1 MQVSLSQEQL
11 RQAIEITHAY
21 LIAPS
26 KKVEGRTLIED
37 EAELDRQRMLLIEN
51 ELKPLLSAYL
61 SGQIILSEFKTKVDG
76 INKRN
81 ELWGFKGIK
90 GQMFFNLLV
99 NVADDEKELDQELKT
114 AIEAPATEEI
124 ASSRLKTFESYVK
137 RVCHEH
143 VESGGSKHGKPNVS
157 SVPFFL
163 SYFWQIQQ
171 RDVWP
176 IYFTNSVSVM
186 TDLNLWQPTGEL
198 AADYITFKHINEE
211 LAKVFT
217 RESGKTFGLYD
228 VEHVFWFKGS
238 SPYESSKPPAKD
250 KPAAGIADHGVA
262 VDVPPITYELLAI
275 LRLPENYVPPIV
287 AILPDMARN
296 DPKLRDAA
304 KASGTSLER
313 AFEKSID
320 AVFTI
325 LGYETKLLGQG
336 KGRVPD
342 GLAVSVDDS
351 YAILW
356 DAKMRGD
363 SYSMGTDDRAIR
375 EYVMTQSRDLKRRR
389 SLRNIYYF
397 IISSEF
403 ADDFDEAIR
412 SLKMETDISEVCL
425 VEADALVAMVDAK
438 LRFPQDISL
447 GPDGLQR
454 FFSESGILSA
464 DFIRGTLI

>member
-1 MQVSLSQEQL
+1 MFSQEQL
-11 RQAIEITHAY
+11 RQAIEVMQAY

-26 KKVEGRTLIED
+26 DTEDRTVVEVAD
-37 EAELDRQRMLLIEN
+37 ELDRKRVAIIEN
-51 ELKPLLSAYL
+51 ELKPLLSNYL
-61 SGQIILSEFKTKVDG
+61 AGLVPLPKFKTIVDG

-81 ELWGFKGIK
+81 ENWGFSGIK
-90 GQMFFNLLV
+90 GQMFFNMLV
-99 NVADDEKELDQELKT
+99 NVADDEGECDQELKS
-114 AIEAPATEEI
+114 AIEVPTNEEMA
-124 ASSRLKTFESYVK
+124 ASRIKTFESYV
-137 RVCHEH
+137 RRLGHQH
-143 VESGGSKHGKPNVS
+143 VEAGGSKHGRPKVN

-176 IYFTNSVSVM
+176 IYYTNSVSVM

-198 AADYITFKHINEE
+198 AADYITYKHINEE
-211 LAKVFT
+211 LAEVFT
-217 RESGKTFGLYD
+217 REGGRAFGPYD
-228 VEHVFWFKGS
+228 VEHVFWFKGTTLYGAGKTPPKEKAGVVTTS
-238 SPYESSKPPAKD
+238 REIEGYASKSIHDSTA
-250 KPAAGIADHGVA
+250 H
-262 VDVPPITYELLAI
+262 
-275 LRLPENYVPPIV
+275 LRLPESYIPPIV
-287 AILPDMARN
+287 AILPEMARN
-296 DPKLRDAA
+296 EPRLREAA
-304 KASGTSLER
+304 KDSGTSLER

-320 AVFTI
+320 AAFTI

-342 GLAVSVDDS
+342 GLAISVDDS

-356 DAKMRGD
+356 DAKMRGEG
-363 SYSMGTDDRAIR
+363 YSMGTDDRAIR
-375 EYVMTQSRDLKRRR
+375 EYVMTQSRDFKKRR

-403 ADDFDEAIR
+403 ADDYDDAIR
-412 SLKMETDISEVCL
+412 SLKMETDVNEVCL

-438 LRFPQDISL
+438 LRFPQDVSL

-454 FFSESGILSA
+454 FFSVSGILSA

>member
-1 MQVSLSQEQL
+1 MQVLLSQDQL
-11 RQAIEITHAY
+11 RQAIEIMQGY

-26 KKVEGRTLIED
+26 STEGRVRVED
-37 EAELDRQRMLLIEN
+37 DAELDRQRVIVIEN
-51 ELKPLLSAYL
+51 EMKPLLSSYL
-61 SGQIILSEFKTKVDG
+61 SGQIALPEFKTKVDG

-99 NVADDEKELDQELKT
+99 NVADDEGELDQELKA

-124 ASSRLKTFESYVK
+124 ASSRIKTFESYVK
-137 RVCHEH
+137 RISTQH

-171 RDVWP
+171 RDVWL

-198 AADYITFKHINEE
+198 AADYITFKHINEY
-211 LAKVFT
+211 LAEVFT
-217 RESGKTFGLYD
+217 REGGKTFGLYD
-228 VEHVFWFKGS
+228 VEHVFWLKGS
-238 SPYESSKPPAKD
+238 TPYESNKSLPKEVAGGVKSNLEPTDHPPQ
-250 KPAAGIADHGVA
+250 AANETVT
-262 VDVPPITYELLAI
+262 VS
-275 LRLPENYVPPIV
+275 RLPESYVPPIV

-296 DPKLRDAA
+296 EPKLREAA
-304 KASGTSLER
+304 KASGTSLDR
-313 AFEKSID
+313 AFEKHID
-320 AVFTI
+320 AAFTI

-342 GLAVSVDDS
+342 GLAISIDDS

-363 SYSMGTDDRAIR
+363 GYSMGTDDRAIR
-375 EYVMTQSRDLKRRR
+375 EYVMTQSRDLKKRR

-403 ADDFDEAIR
+403 ADDYDDAIR
-412 SLKMETDISEVCL
+412 SLKMETDVNEVCL

-438 LRFPQDISL
+438 LRFPQDVSL

-454 FFSESGILSA
+454 FFSVSGVLSA
-464 DFIRGTLI
+464 DYIRGTLI